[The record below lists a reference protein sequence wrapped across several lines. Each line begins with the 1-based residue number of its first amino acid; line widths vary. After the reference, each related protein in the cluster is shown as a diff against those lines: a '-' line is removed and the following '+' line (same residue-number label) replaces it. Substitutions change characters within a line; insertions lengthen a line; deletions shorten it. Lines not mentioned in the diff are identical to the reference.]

1 MSEKDGDRL
10 LVNSAR
16 EMAANARRM
25 RGHLHE
31 SASEIDELIDRP
43 YRLIREGRELIEKY
57 ESQVPRN

>member
-31 SASEIDELIDRP
+31 SASEIDELMDRP
-43 YRLIREGRELIEKY
+43 YRLIREA
-57 ESQVPRN
+57 ES